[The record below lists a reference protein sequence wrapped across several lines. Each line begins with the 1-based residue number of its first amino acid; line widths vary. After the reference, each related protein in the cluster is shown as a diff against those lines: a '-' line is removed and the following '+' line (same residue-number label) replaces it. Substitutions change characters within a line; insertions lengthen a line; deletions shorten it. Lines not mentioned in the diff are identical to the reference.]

1 MKKTSLLLSLFMA
14 LVMLLPQALTAQ
26 QMPQLGTDPDVRI
39 GRLPN
44 GMTYYIRHNELPKGQ
59 ADFYIAQRV
68 GSVLE
73 NDEQQGLAHFLEH
86 MCFNGTT
93 HFPGKNLINWLE
105 SVGVKFGQNLNA
117 QTGVDM
123 TIYNI
128 DNVPVA
134 RESVQ
139 DSCLLIL
146 HDWANDLL
154 LLPEE
159 IDAERAVIHEEWRT
173 TNVGQMRILT
183 DLLPKI
189 YPNNIY
195 GHRLPI
201 GTMEVVDNFP
211 HQALRDYY
219 EKWYRPDLQGIIV
232 VGDID
237 VDRIENKI
245 KEMFSDIEMP
255 ENPAERIYFP
265 VEDTKGT
272 IYAIGHDPEQPISI
286 AQLMIKSEA
295 FPDSLKNTPAY
306 LLTKFMTRMIT
317 SMLNTRLADLQ
328 SKPDAPFAQAAVM
341 YGDFL
346 LARTKSSVDL
356 VAVPKAPEEIIP
368 AISAVYREV
377 LRAKRGGFT
386 VTEYERQRDEYLS
399 QLENAYNNR
408 NKRQSNEYVQE
419 YVANFLSNEPIPTV
433 EEEFKLM
440 QNMSGMVQVQ
450 MLNQL
455 LPQLITDD
463 NRILLML
470 LPDNKEGKYPTEEE
484 VAAAL
489 AAVDAE
495 TIEPYKEEVKSEP
508 LIPSLPAPGKVVK
521 EEHSKQWDATVW
533 TLSNGATVIVK
544 PTDFKDNE
552 VLFSAYANNG
562 TSAYGSEYLKSLLFM
577 PTALSRYG
585 LGTYTRTDLNKYL
598 SGKQV
603 TLDPS
608 FNLYSRTFDGFST
621 PKDLSTLMELIYM
634 GFTSINFTSE
644 EFEALQK
651 REIASL
657 HNKENDPQSV
667 FRKRLYETLY
677 SSPRLRTLEVADV
690 EGASR
695 EQILDICKAM
705 TSNAGEFT
713 FTFIGNVNP
722 DSLKP
727 MVEQYIASLPGKND
741 PALRKF
747 KGVDKQFEMNHGVIT
762 KTYTTSMQTP
772 QTWAYVDA
780 SGELAYNGRN
790 NFLASMAGQILSKR
804 LNDIVREKEGA
815 VYSIGAQGLQSR
827 NSVPNSQLLTAFPM
841 KPEMK
846 EKVLGIIK
854 DEMNSLTSTVKQ
866 TELDPVKEFM
876 VKEATEGKELNV
888 SWLGAINGWLANGV
902 DTFNGNIETINSVT
916 VDDIQN
922 WAKQFLGQGNYIT
935 VILDPAE

>member
-1 MKKTSLLLSLFMA
+1 MA

-117 QTGVDM
+117 ATGVDM

-317 SMLNTRLADLQ
+317 
-328 SKPDAPFAQAAVM
+328 
-341 YGDFL
+341 
-346 LARTKSSVDL
+346 
-356 VAVPKAPEEIIP
+356 
-368 AISAVYREV
+368 
-377 LRAKRGGFT
+377 
-386 VTEYERQRDEYLS
+386 
-399 QLENAYNNR
+399 
-408 NKRQSNEYVQE
+408 
-419 YVANFLSNEPIPTV
+419 
-433 EEEFKLM
+433 
-440 QNMSGMVQVQ
+440 
-450 MLNQL
+450 
-455 LPQLITDD
+455 
-463 NRILLML
+463 
-470 LPDNKEGKYPTEEE
+470 
-484 VAAAL
+484 
-489 AAVDAE
+489 
-495 TIEPYKEEVKSEP
+495 
-508 LIPSLPAPGKVVK
+508 
-521 EEHSKQWDATVW
+521 
-533 TLSNGATVIVK
+533 
-544 PTDFKDNE
+544 
-552 VLFSAYANNG
+552 
-562 TSAYGSEYLKSLLFM
+562 
-577 PTALSRYG
+577 
-585 LGTYTRTDLNKYL
+585 
-598 SGKQV
+598 
-603 TLDPS
+603 
-608 FNLYSRTFDGFST
+608 
-621 PKDLSTLMELIYM
+621 
-634 GFTSINFTSE
+634 
-644 EFEALQK
+644 
-651 REIASL
+651 
-657 HNKENDPQSV
+657 
-667 FRKRLYETLY
+667 
-677 SSPRLRTLEVADV
+677 
-690 EGASR
+690 
-695 EQILDICKAM
+695 
-705 TSNAGEFT
+705 
-713 FTFIGNVNP
+713 
-722 DSLKP
+722 
-727 MVEQYIASLPGKND
+727 
-741 PALRKF
+741 
-747 KGVDKQFEMNHGVIT
+747 
-762 KTYTTSMQTP
+762 
-772 QTWAYVDA
+772 
-780 SGELAYNGRN
+780 
-790 NFLASMAGQILSKR
+790 
-804 LNDIVREKEGA
+804 
-815 VYSIGAQGLQSR
+815 
-827 NSVPNSQLLTAFPM
+827 
-841 KPEMK
+841 
-846 EKVLGIIK
+846 
-854 DEMNSLTSTVKQ
+854 
-866 TELDPVKEFM
+866 
-876 VKEATEGKELNV
+876 
-888 SWLGAINGWLANGV
+888 
-902 DTFNGNIETINSVT
+902 
-916 VDDIQN
+916 
-922 WAKQFLGQGNYIT
+922 
-935 VILDPAE
+935 

>member
-1 MKKTSLLLSLFMA
+1 
-14 LVMLLPQALTAQ
+14 
-26 QMPQLGTDPDVRI
+26 
-39 GRLPN
+39 
-44 GMTYYIRHNELPKGQ
+44 
-59 ADFYIAQRV
+59 
-68 GSVLE
+68 
-73 NDEQQGLAHFLEH
+73 
-86 MCFNGTT
+86 
-93 HFPGKNLINWLE
+93 
-105 SVGVKFGQNLNA
+105 
-117 QTGVDM
+117 
-123 TIYNI
+123 
-128 DNVPVA
+128 
-134 RESVQ
+134 
-139 DSCLLIL
+139 
-146 HDWANDLL
+146 
-154 LLPEE
+154 
-159 IDAERAVIHEEWRT
+159 
-173 TNVGQMRILT
+173 
-183 DLLPKI
+183 
-189 YPNNIY
+189 
-195 GHRLPI
+195 
-201 GTMEVVDNFP
+201 
-211 HQALRDYY
+211 
-219 EKWYRPDLQGIIV
+219 
-232 VGDID
+232 
-237 VDRIENKI
+237 
-245 KEMFSDIEMP
+245 
-255 ENPAERIYFP
+255 
-265 VEDTKGT
+265 
-272 IYAIGHDPEQPISI
+272 
-286 AQLMIKSEA
+286 
-295 FPDSLKNTPAY
+295 
-306 LLTKFMTRMIT
+306 
-317 SMLNTRLADLQ
+317 
-328 SKPDAPFAQAAVM
+328 
-341 YGDFL
+341 
-346 LARTKSSVDL
+346 
-356 VAVPKAPEEIIP
+356 
-368 AISAVYREV
+368 
-377 LRAKRGGFT
+377 
-386 VTEYERQRDEYLS
+386 
-399 QLENAYNNR
+399 
-408 NKRQSNEYVQE
+408 
-419 YVANFLSNEPIPTV
+419 
-433 EEEFKLM
+433 
-440 QNMSGMVQVQ
+440 
-450 MLNQL
+450 
-455 LPQLITDD
+455 
-463 NRILLML
+463 
-470 LPDNKEGKYPTEEE
+470 
-484 VAAAL
+484 
-489 AAVDAE
+489 
-495 TIEPYKEEVKSEP
+495 
-508 LIPSLPAPGKVVK
+508 
-521 EEHSKQWDATVW
+521 
-533 TLSNGATVIVK
+533 
-544 PTDFKDNE
+544 
-552 VLFSAYANNG
+552 
-562 TSAYGSEYLKSLLFM
+562 M

-634 GFTSINFTSE
+634 GFTSINFTTE

-690 EGASR
+690 EDASR

-876 VKEATEGKELNV
+876 VKEATEGKELNG